1 MLSRAYSCL
10 EFKSLDDD
18 KRVIEGLATSI
29 ETDRMGDIVEPKGAE
44 FKLPLPLLWQH
55 RADQPI
61 GHVTAA
67 TVTKDGIKIKAQI
80 AKDTGIARIDE
91 AWQLIKSGL
100 VRGLSI
106 GFKSIE
112 SNRIDDTFGMRF
124 LKWEWLELSAV
135 TIPANAA
142 ASIALVKS
150 LDAAY
155 APASGHSVRTSS
167 SAGVLALP
175 VVTTTQ
181 RRPMKKTITDQ
192 IRDFENTRAAK
203 VAERDGIMEKA
214 ADAGETL
221 DAAETETYD
230 TLQTEIKAIDAHLIR
245 LKDLEKENIT
255 RATPVVVEPQ
265 RPAVITVKDTMPNDE
280 AFGAVL
286 LCKAHSFLELQR
298 GNLITPAQV
307 AKSRYPSNSAI
318 QAYFAKGAVPG
329 GITTDTNYAASLFP
343 PATVLES
350 AFLEYLRPKT
360 IIGRFGTGGIPSL
373 KRVPFN
379 VKIQSQT
386 TAAGATWV
394 GEAKPKLVTKFHTT
408 DTTLLFTKVAA
419 ISVISDELAR
429 FARPGAE
436 TLVRDELARAVIE
449 RLDIDFIDPAKA
461 VSSGVNPAS
470 ITNGVTALTSAGVS
484 AANVLTDV
492 QNLINPFLLLN
503 YDVSDLVLIMPNSL
517 ALVLSLMQNSL
528 GQDSFKGMSVSGG
541 TLAGLPVITSQ
552 YAGTSGYG
560 NIVICASAG
569 NIALADDGN
578 VSVDASREAS
588 IEMVDSSSQDAGASS
603 TGASLVS
610 MFQTNSIAIRA
621 EREINW
627 KKLRST
633 AVTWMD
639 DINWGSIGSPA

>member
-1 MLSRAYSCL
+1 
-10 EFKSLDDD
+10 
-18 KRVIEGLATSI
+18 
-29 ETDRMGDIVEPKGAE
+29 
-44 FKLPLPLLWQH
+44 
-55 RADQPI
+55 
-61 GHVTAA
+61 
-67 TVTKDGIKIKAQI
+67 
-80 AKDTGIARIDE
+80 
-91 AWQLIKSGL
+91 
-100 VRGLSI
+100 
-106 GFKSIE
+106 
-112 SNRIDDTFGMRF
+112 
-124 LKWEWLELSAV
+124 
-135 TIPANAA
+135 
-142 ASIALVKS
+142 
-150 LDAAY
+150 
-155 APASGHSVRTSS
+155 
-167 SAGVLALP
+167 
-175 VVTTTQ
+175 
-181 RRPMKKTITDQ
+181 
-192 IRDFENTRAAK
+192 
-203 VAERDGIMEKA
+203 
-214 ADAGETL
+214 
-221 DAAETETYD
+221 
-230 TLQTEIKAIDAHLIR
+230 
-245 LKDLEKENIT
+245 
-255 RATPVVVEPQ
+255 
-265 RPAVITVKDTMPNDE
+265 
-280 AFGAVL
+280 
-286 LCKAHSFLELQR
+286 
-298 GNLITPAQV
+298 
-307 AKSRYPSNSAI
+307 
-318 QAYFAKGAVPG
+318 
-329 GITTDTNYAASLFP
+329 
-343 PATVLES
+343 
-350 AFLEYLRPKT
+350 
-360 IIGRFGTGGIPSL
+360 
-373 KRVPFN
+373 
-379 VKIQSQT
+379 
-386 TAAGATWV
+386 
-394 GEAKPKLVTKFHTT
+394 
-408 DTTLLFTKVAA
+408 
-419 ISVISDELAR
+419 
-429 FARPGAE
+429 
-436 TLVRDELARAVIE
+436 LARAVIE